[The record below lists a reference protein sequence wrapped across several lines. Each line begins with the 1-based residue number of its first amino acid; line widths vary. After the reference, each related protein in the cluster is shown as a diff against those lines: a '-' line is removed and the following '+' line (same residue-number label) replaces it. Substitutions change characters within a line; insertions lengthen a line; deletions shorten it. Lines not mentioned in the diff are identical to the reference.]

1 MEKEEILTKTMPVFE
16 SYPEIKLV
24 YLFGS
29 LVSGKTGPLSD
40 IDLAFYIDERDK
52 KKLFEL
58 KFKLADEISRA
69 LGTDK
74 VDIVILNLTDSPE
87 LKYNVIKEGELIFQQ
102 DPFKILVEPRIFNDY
117 FDFHAILSRHNL
129 TKA

>member
-1 MEKEEILTKTMPVFE
+1 MEKEGILTKIRPIFE
-16 SYPEIKLV
+16 SYPEVKLV

-102 DPFKILVEPRIFNDY
+102 DPFKVLVEPRILNDY